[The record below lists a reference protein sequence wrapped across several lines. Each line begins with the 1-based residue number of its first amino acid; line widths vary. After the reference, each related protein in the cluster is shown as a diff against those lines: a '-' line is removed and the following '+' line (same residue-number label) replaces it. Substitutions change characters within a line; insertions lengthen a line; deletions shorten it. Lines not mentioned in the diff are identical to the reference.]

1 MRKEELLSD
10 DFIKQFKT
18 EEELYGFL
26 VQLQKRGVKKDARR
40 HIKCSFK
47 L

>member
-10 DFIKQFKT
+10 DFLKQFKT

-26 VQLQKRGVKKDARR
+26 AQLQKRGIEKDARR
-40 HIKCSFK
+40 RIRCSFR